1 MQNELTVNRHKNP
14 INWPITLFM
23 LSFHVGAVI
32 ALFNFSW
39 PALGVAV
46 FLWWFAGSL
55 GIGIGYHRLLTHRGF
70 KTSKPVEYFLTLCG
84 ALALQGG
91 SIPWCANHR
100 IHHANTEREGDPHS
114 PRHGFWWSHMGWI
127 TNGVSDHNEV
137 NIHVRTVPD
146 LARDRFHVWIS
157 RWNYVPQLFLFAILF
172 WAGGWPF
179 ILWGI
184 CVRVVFS
191 WHATC
196 FVNSAAHVWGRRRF
210 ETRDDSRNNWW
221 VALMTFGEGW
231 HNNHHAFP
239 AAARH
244 GLAWYEVDLNWWG
257 IWALEKLGLVEKV
270 RLVKLPKKSTHME
283 EKCETRQCPNVAK
296 TQSIGR

>member
-1 MQNELTVNRHKNP
+1 M
-14 INWPITLFM
+14 TLFM
-23 LSFHVGAVI
+23 LLFHVGATL
-32 ALFNFSW
+32 ALWSFSW

-46 FLWWFAGSL
+46 LTWWVAGGL

-70 KTSKPVEYFLTLCG
+70 VVAKPVEYALTVCG

-91 SIPWCANHR
+91 AIAWVATHR
-100 IHHANTEREGDPHS
+100 RHHAHAEREGDPHS

-127 TNGVSDHNEV
+127 VNGISDHREV
-137 NIHVRTVPD
+137 EAAGRYAPE
-146 LARDRFHVWIS
+146 LAADRFHVWLS
-157 RWNYVPQLFLFAILF
+157 RWNFLPQLPLAAILY

-179 ILWGI
+179 VLWGI

-196 FVNSAAHVWGRRRF
+196 LVNSAAHVWGGRRF

-221 VALMTFGEGW
+221 VALMSFGEGW

-244 GLAWYEVDLNWWG
+244 GLAWYELDINWYA
-257 IWALEKLGLVEKV
+257 IWTLEKLGLAAGV
-270 RLVKLPKKSTHME
+270 RRAKLPATAAPGAA
-283 EKCETRQCPNVAK
+283 R
-296 TQSIGR
+296 R

>member
-1 MQNELTVNRHKNP
+1 MLNVQTINHHRRPV
-14 INWPITLFM
+14 NWPMTLFM
-23 LSFHVGAVI
+23 LLFHVGAVA

-46 FLWWFAGSL
+46 LMWWIAGSL

-70 KTSKPVEYFLTLCG
+70 KTPKFVEYFLTLCG
-84 ALALQGG
+84 TLALQGG
-91 SIPWCANHR
+91 PIGWVATHR
-100 IHHANTEREGDPHS
+100 IHHANTERDGDPHS
-114 PRHGFWWSHMGWI
+114 PREGFWWSHMGWI
-127 TNGVSDHNEV
+127 VNGQSTHSEV
-137 NIHVRTVPD
+137 ESMARFVPD
-146 LARDRFHVWIS
+146 LSKDPFLDWLS
-157 RWNYVPQLFLFAILF
+157 RWSFVTQIPLIAILY

-179 ILWGI
+179 ILWGV
-184 CVRVVFS
+184 CLRVVFS

-196 FVNSAAHVWGRRRF
+196 FVNSAAHVWGTRRF

-244 GLAWYEVDLNWWG
+244 GLSWYQIDINWYG
-257 IWALEKLGLVEKV
+257 IWLLKKLGLARKI
-270 RLVKLPKKSTHME
+270 RLADPTIYFKDANPQTGIDATS
-283 EKCETRQCPNVAK
+283 P
-296 TQSIGR
+296 G

>member
-1 MQNELTVNRHKNP
+1 MQNEGTIHHRNNP
-14 INWPITLFM
+14 LNWPMTLFM
-23 LSFHVGAVI
+23 ALFHVGAVA
-32 ALFNFSW
+32 ALFDFSW
-39 PALGVAV
+39 AALGVAV

-70 KTSKPVEYFLTLCG
+70 KTAKPVEYFLTVCG

-114 PRHGFWWSHMGWI
+114 PRRGFWWSHMGWI
-127 TNGVSDHNEV
+127 TNGVSDHNE
-137 NIHVRTVPD
+137 IQLHARTVPD
-146 LARDRFHVWIS
+146 LYKDRFHQWLS
-157 RWNYVPQLFLFAILF
+157 RWNYLPQLPLIALLY
-172 WAGGWPF
+172 WLGGWQF
-179 ILWGI
+179 VLWGV

-196 FVNSAAHVWGRRRF
+196 FVNSAAHVWGSRRF
-210 ETRDDSRNNWW
+210 NTADDSRNNWW

-231 HNNHHAFP
+231 HNNHHAHP

-244 GLAWYEVDLNWWG
+244 GLAWYEFDLNWCA
-257 IWALEKLGLVEKV
+257 IWLLEKLGLVEKV
-270 RLVKLPKKSTHME
+270 RRGSLPKTNITTE
-283 EKCETRQCPNVAK
+283 QPAIIE
-296 TQSIGR
+296 